1 MPMSDSHAG
10 HGSAEHGETGEVH
23 ARPLPEGVT
32 RVYLIGFVVL
42 LLLTL
47 IEAGTVLAWHVPPAV
62 RVTILIISASIKASL
77 IGAYYMNLKFENVA
91 MMGIAVSPLL
101 LAVLMFFMI
110 APDAAQRFGAR

>member
-1 MPMSDSHAG
+1 MHMGDSQAG
-10 HGSAEHGETGEVH
+10 HGTPEHGEAEFH
-23 ARPLPEGVT
+23 AQPLPESVT
-32 RVYLIGFVVL
+32 RAYLIGFIVL

-62 RVTILIISASIKASL
+62 RITILIISASIKASL
-77 IGAYYMNLKFENVA
+77 IGAYYMNLKFENMA

-110 APDAAQRFGAR
+110 APDAAQHFGAR